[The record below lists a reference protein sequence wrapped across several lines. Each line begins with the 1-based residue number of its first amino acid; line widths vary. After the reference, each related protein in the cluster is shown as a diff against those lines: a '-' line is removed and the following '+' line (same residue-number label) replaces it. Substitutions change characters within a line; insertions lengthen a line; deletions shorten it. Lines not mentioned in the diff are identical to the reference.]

1 MSAVDLM
8 MRSRHIY
15 LLGLHSA
22 ASISMHF
29 EDALNLFM
37 PNTTLFPAGVLFDH
51 VLNMTPDDVV
61 IFIST
66 RPCTKRTVE
75 FAQLCH
81 KYKIPIILITNSTYN
96 PISSL
101 STNIINTGTVDQT
114 SEHISTLIVVQAF
127 IEESGKRYSPQS
139 ATKLNLLNDFFKAN
153 HLVLLDKD

>member
-1 MSAVDLM
+1 M
-8 MRSRHIY
+8 
-15 LLGLHSA
+15 
-22 ASISMHF
+22 
-29 EDALNLFM
+29 
-37 PNTTLFPAGVLFDH
+37 FDH
-51 VLNMTPDDVV
+51 VLNMTPDDVI

-101 STNIINTGTVDQT
+101 SANIINTGTVDQT